1 MGGSGFSTDC
11 GKERLFT
18 CGVLL
23 PDQPPESDGPLSEL
37 KALVEAADA
46 EVVGDGFTQTRSRQH
61 PATLFGK
68 GKVEEIGE
76 EAERLEA
83 DGIVVDNDLTPAQGR
98 N

>member
-46 EVVGDGFTQTRSRQH
+46 EVDRLSGGVDSSVVVGSAARQSPNALRTFSIGFN
-61 PATLFGK
+61 
-68 GKVEEIGE
+68 EEKFSE
-76 EAERLEA
+76 LP
-83 DGIVVDNDLTPAQGR
+83 TTM
-98 N
+98 